1 MPCYFSQSD
10 TQLRPQESGGRRQLE
25 VEDARDGLVGRG
37 VDGPRARRPCRL
49 RLWGG
54 RRRGRRGH
62 LYQGRGVLRRLR
74 AAMALTW
81 SWVCSGPRGRYDPL
95 LRLLT
100 VVVIRELPLYHYRRP
115 QPHSG
120 ARRARTGQGHTWG
133 WVPRHGTST
142 AADLGGTCS
151 PSPCSHS
158 VHVVF
163 STVLHRPHA
172 ARPRGPWHSPHMR
185 TVTLI
190 PLSA

>member
-10 TQLRPQESGGRRQLE
+10 AQLGPQESGGRRQLE
-25 VEDARDGLVGRG
+25 VEDGRDGLVRRG

-95 LRLLT
+95 LLVLA
-100 VVVIRELPLYHYRRP
+100 VVVIRMMLLYHYR
-115 QPHSG
+115 QPL
-120 ARRARTGQGHTWG
+120 AAQRGH
-133 WVPRHGTST
+133 R
-142 AADLGGTCS
+142 
-151 PSPCSHS
+151 
-158 VHVVF
+158 
-163 STVLHRPHA
+163 
-172 ARPRGPWHSPHMR
+172 RPRYPGDPRSRIACYILVMPARLLLSFQARLHDSPAER
-185 TVTLI
+185 LPRKAQT
-190 PLSA
+190 PSRCWRGS